1 MLLIAQKRK
10 KLDPETSKSST
21 EGVDGAR
28 TRALAVQ
35 LRLPG
40 GPDDEDLKEFLF
52 LAASAGADVVAC
64 VQGRR
69 QRPDPAFFIG
79 KGKTEEIK
87 QLVTT
92 GDIELVL
99 VDHELSPIQER
110 NLERAT
116 GCRVLDRTGL
126 ILDIFALRAHSHE
139 GKLQV
144 ELAQLQRLSTRL
156 VRGWTHLERQK
167 GGIGL
172 RGPGETQLETDR
184 RLMRNRIRHL
194 NKRLEKVRNQRGL
207 RRKNRNK
214 IPIPT
219 VSVVGYT
226 NAGKST
232 LFNALTGAHVYAA
245 DQLFATLD
253 PTMRRLDLVGK
264 VQLILADTV
273 GFIRHLPHTLVAA
286 FKSTLEEVTQAS
298 LLLHVVDS
306 HHPES
311 NELMQQVN
319 EVLTEIEADPVPQII
334 VFNKIDLTAESPRI
348 ERDPNGHIHKVWLS
362 ARTGDGIN
370 LLKQALSEHYRRS
383 RVFLRL
389 HLPPTAA
396 RLRAQVYDR
405 IDVSNETEDG
415 QGGWLIDLTLDQR
428 ELDWLQKCSEY
439 RDEYLVSSLGNLL
452 APMAS

>member
-1 MLLIAQKRK
+1 
-10 KLDPETSKSST
+10 
-21 EGVDGAR
+21 
-28 TRALAVQ
+28 
-35 LRLPG
+35 
-40 GPDDEDLKEFLF
+40 
-52 LAASAGADVVAC
+52 
-64 VQGRR
+64 
-69 QRPDPAFFIG
+69 
-79 KGKTEEIK
+79 
-87 QLVTT
+87 
-92 GDIELVL
+92 
-99 VDHELSPIQER
+99 
-110 NLERAT
+110 
-116 GCRVLDRTGL
+116 